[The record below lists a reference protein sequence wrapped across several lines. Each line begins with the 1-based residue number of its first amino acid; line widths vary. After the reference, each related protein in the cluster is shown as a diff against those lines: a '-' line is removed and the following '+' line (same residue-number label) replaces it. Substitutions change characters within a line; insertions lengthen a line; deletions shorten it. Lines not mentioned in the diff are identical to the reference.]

1 MDRHASTATNAIL
14 SVALLL
20 VAGSPP
26 AQAQAPPALV
36 ATPATLDAGTLPRN
50 GSFHG
55 TIVVRNASSGEITIS
70 GITATPGPE
79 LSLSVDNGCR
89 RTLLPARTCSI
100 NVQGSVRGPGTYLA
114 TLKLA
119 SDDPASPLV
128 MHVRAIVPDAGPP
141 VMQAPPRVRE
151 MARAYRPPNRLARL
165 LWTWRATDDDE
176 VSGFTAQMRVGRG
189 AWKTFVRPDAAVEP
203 DGSQQ
208 RAITHPTGKQVT
220 IRTRAHDPAGKVS
233 DWTSRS
239 VRISYRDIQLGRSLT
254 DKWRQ
259 MDAPGTG
266 YGGGVVLT
274 RHDGATASITARAQG
289 IVLLGRVGPNE
300 GALYQETSEGRLYI
314 PLRAA
319 RQKDLRVLWSWTWDD
334 VASRTITVEAGVTR
348 WTRVTLDAWVVI
360 Q

>member
-1 MDRHASTATNAIL
+1 MCRHASTATIAIL
-14 SVALLL
+14 GIVLLL

-55 TIVVRNASSGEITIS
+55 TIVVRNASGGEITIS

-79 LSLSVDNGCR
+79 LSFSVDNGCR
-89 RTLLPARTCSI
+89 RSLLPARTCSI

-128 MHVRAIVPDAGPP
+128 MHVRAVVPDAGPP
-141 VMQAPPRVRE
+141 VMQDPPRVRE
-151 MARAYRPPNRLARL
+151 MARAYRPPKSAGTPAVDVARG
-165 LWTWRATDDDE
+165 RRRRGVRVHGTDARRSRSLED
-176 VSGFTAQMRVGRG
+176 
-189 AWKTFVRPDAAVEP
+189 VRPSRCGGEP

-220 IRTRAHDPAGKVS
+220 IRTRAHDSAGKVS
-233 DWTSRS
+233 DCTSRT

-259 MDAPGTG
+259 TDPAGTG
-266 YGGGVVLT
+266 YGGG
-274 RHDGATASITARAQG
+274 RRSHS
-289 IVLLGRVGPNE
+289 
-300 GALYQETSEGRLYI
+300 
-314 PLRAA
+314 
-319 RQKDLRVLWSWTWDD
+319 
-334 VASRTITVEAGVTR
+334 
-348 WTRVTLDAWVVI
+348 
-360 Q
+360 